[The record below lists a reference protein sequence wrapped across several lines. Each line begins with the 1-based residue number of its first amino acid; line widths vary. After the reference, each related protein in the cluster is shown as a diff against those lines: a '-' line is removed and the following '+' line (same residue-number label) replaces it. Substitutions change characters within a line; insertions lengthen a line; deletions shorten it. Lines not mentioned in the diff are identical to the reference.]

1 MQTRFQVREIDVSKG
16 YCLLVTDKNRT
27 RVTFGFD
34 DLDAQLQ
41 RLEQFLVFT
50 DDSRMELETVNLL
63 VQRNIPVTFAK
74 PASQVINDTI
84 DPEGE
89 EPRILRAL
97 PVNPEAKKELRRQEK
112 NQRRPG
118 PRRKFAGRNRWNVG
132 GKINS
137 MASSDLMVGLEIGTS
152 KICVVVGEGRPDGTI
167 KILGVGQAPSRGVRK
182 GEIVD
187 FETAMKCVHE
197 AVVDAETKSDIMI
210 ESVYVAVAGSHIQSF
225 NNRGAV
231 LLPEDRDEID
241 EQDIEDVKISAREV
255 SIPAPNAFLHSIIQH
270 YHVDGQ
276 DGVLNPVGMLGQK
289 LEADFHIIHGVRTR
303 IQNTIRCVKELPLE
317 VEDVVFSALAAAQVV
332 LTPQQKSLGALV
344 IDIGGGTTDYIL
356 YVDGVVKQTGVLGVG
371 GDHITNDISMGLR
384 IPMTRAEKLKI
395 EEGSVTLGNCLP
407 GETVQLKDDSGFAGK
422 EIERET
428 LNTIIHLRL
437 RETFELLKRKLEEEP
452 FINYISEGVFITG
465 GCSHLKGIDHL
476 AEEIFELPARVAHA
490 QTMSGL
496 TSAFEN
502 PQFSAAI
509 GLIRYAQ
516 AVQSSGRSAA
526 GSAAFSDKI
535 FSGMR

>member
-1 MQTRFQVREIDVSKG
+1 
-16 YCLLVTDKNRT
+16 
-27 RVTFGFD
+27 
-34 DLDAQLQ
+34 
-41 RLEQFLVFT
+41 
-50 DDSRMELETVNLL
+50 
-63 VQRNIPVTFAK
+63 
-74 PASQVINDTI
+74 
-84 DPEGE
+84 
-89 EPRILRAL
+89 
-97 PVNPEAKKELRRQEK
+97 
-112 NQRRPG
+112 
-118 PRRKFAGRNRWNVG
+118 
-132 GKINS
+132 
-137 MASSDLMVGLEIGTS
+137 MASSDMMVGLGIGTS
-152 KICVVVGEGRPDGTI
+152 KICVVVGEARPDGTI

-197 AVVDAETKSDIMI
+197 AVVDAEEKSDIMI
-210 ESVYVAVAGSHIQSF
+210 RSVYVAVAGSHIQSF

-317 VEDVVFSALAAAQVV
+317 VEDVVFSALASAQVV
-332 LTPQQKSLGALV
+332 LTQHQKSLGALV

-356 YVDGVVKQTGVLGVG
+356 YVDGAVKQSGVLGVG

-407 GETVQLKDDSGFAGK
+407 GETVLLKDDSGFAGK

-452 FINYISEGVFITG
+452 FVNYISEGIFITG
-465 GCSHLKGIDHL
+465 GCSHLHGIDNL

-516 AVQSSGRSAA
+516 AVQTDRRPRRGIGRIF
-526 GSAAFSDKI
+526 GKI

>member
-1 MQTRFQVREIDVSKG
+1 
-16 YCLLVTDKNRT
+16 
-27 RVTFGFD
+27 
-34 DLDAQLQ
+34 
-41 RLEQFLVFT
+41 
-50 DDSRMELETVNLL
+50 
-63 VQRNIPVTFAK
+63 
-74 PASQVINDTI
+74 
-84 DPEGE
+84 
-89 EPRILRAL
+89 
-97 PVNPEAKKELRRQEK
+97 
-112 NQRRPG
+112 
-118 PRRKFAGRNRWNVG
+118 
-132 GKINS
+132 

-197 AVVDAETKSDIMI
+197 AVVDAETKSDVMI
-210 ESVYVAVAGSHIQSF
+210 RSVYVAIAGSHIQSF

-231 LLPEDRDEID
+231 ALPEDRDEID
-241 EQDIEDVKISAREV
+241 EQDIEDVKINAREV

-276 DGVLNPVGMLGQK
+276 DGVLNPVGMLGEK
-289 LEADFHIIHGVRTR
+289 LEADYHIIHGVRTR

-317 VEDVVFSALAAAQVV
+317 VEDVVFSALASAQVV
-332 LTPQQKSLGALV
+332 LTPHQKSLGALV

-356 YVDGVVKQTGVLGVG
+356 YVDGAVKQSGALGVG

-395 EEGSVTLGNCLP
+395 EEGCVTLGNCLP
-407 GETVQLKDDSGFAGK
+407 GETVLLKDDSGFAGK

-437 RETFELLKRKLEEEP
+437 RETFELLKRKLEEEA
-452 FINYISEGVFITG
+452 FVNYIGEGIFITG
-465 GCSHLKGIDHL
+465 GCSQLKGIDHL
-476 AEEIFELPARVAHA
+476 AEEVFELPSRVAHA

-516 AVQSSGRSAA
+516 AVQVDRRPRGGFGRRLF
-526 GSAAFSDKI
+526 GKI
-535 FSGMR
+535 FNGMR

>member
-1 MQTRFQVREIDVSKG
+1 
-16 YCLLVTDKNRT
+16 
-27 RVTFGFD
+27 
-34 DLDAQLQ
+34 
-41 RLEQFLVFT
+41 
-50 DDSRMELETVNLL
+50 
-63 VQRNIPVTFAK
+63 
-74 PASQVINDTI
+74 
-84 DPEGE
+84 
-89 EPRILRAL
+89 
-97 PVNPEAKKELRRQEK
+97 
-112 NQRRPG
+112 
-118 PRRKFAGRNRWNVG
+118 
-132 GKINS
+132 
-137 MASSDLMVGLEIGTS
+137 MASNDLMVGLEIGTS
-152 KICVVVGEGRPDGTI
+152 KICVVVGEARLDGTT

-187 FETAMKCVHE
+187 FETAMKCVLE
-197 AVVDAETKSDIMI
+197 ALSDAETKSDVMI
-210 ESVYVAVAGSHIQSF
+210 KGVYVGVTGAHIQSF
-225 NNRGAV
+225 NNRGCV
-231 LLPEDRDEID
+231 MLPDDHEEID
-241 EQDIEDVKISAREV
+241 EQDIEDVKINAREV
-255 SIPAPNAFLHSIIQH
+255 SIPAQNAFLHSIIQH

-303 IQNTIRCVKELPLE
+303 IQNTIRCIKELPLE
-317 VEDVVFSALAAAQVV
+317 VEDVVFTALASAQVV
-332 LTPQQKSLGALV
+332 LTQQQKNLGALV

-356 YVDGVVKQTGVLGVG
+356 YVDGAVKQSGVLGVG

-407 GETVQLKDDSGFAGK
+407 GETVLLKDDSGFAGK

-452 FINYISEGVFITG
+452 FINYIGEGIYITG
-465 GCSHLKGIDHL
+465 GCSHLNGIDHL

-509 GLIRYAQ
+509 GLIKYAQ
-516 AVQSSGRSAA
+516 AVQADRRPSRGFGRLF
-526 GSAAFSDKI
+526 GKI
-535 FSGMR
+535 FNGMRS